1 MSNDDG
7 TQTSA
12 PGRGS
17 MDQLSAHIDR
27 GWDLVHRGDF
37 AGAQT
42 SAEKSLELDAESP
55 EAYNLLGY
63 ARAALGDH
71 ENALEHYRYA
81 IALDD
86 TFIEAMLNA
95 AEVLIHPLHDFE
107 GAMDMVDN
115 ALDFAEGADEL
126 ADALLVKFDAY
137 LHQGERDAAL
147 RVLGEL
153 PAGPFE
159 SVRLDFLVGRAHHDV
174 GQDTAALA
182 FLERA
187 VDRDAD
193 NAEAFHCL
201 GSTLDALGRTQDAT
215 LVLLRARELDAQ
227 APRASWSLTPA
238 AFERLAREVVDG
250 LPAELRDAIEGALVV
265 ITDLPGPEMIADGVD
280 PRAGVLLDATHPP
293 PAPPRAGRMFVYQRN
308 VERSCDGPE
317 ALADELRHSIATELA
332 GIFPAL
338 RAAAGLDTEPD
349 VVEG

>member
-1 MSNDDG
+1 
-7 TQTSA
+7 
-12 PGRGS
+12 

-86 TFIEAMLNA
+86 TFVEAMLNA

-107 GAMDMVDN
+107 GAMDLVDN
-115 ALDFAEGADEL
+115 ALDFAEGEEEL

-159 SVRLDFLVGRAHHDV
+159 SARLEFLVGRAHHDV
-174 GQDTAALA
+174 GEDAAALA

-187 VDRDAD
+187 VERDAD
-193 NAEAFHCL
+193 NGDAFHCL
-201 GSTLDALGRTQDAT
+201 GATLDALGRGQDAT
-215 LVLLRARELDAQ
+215 LALLRARELDAQ
-227 APRASWSLTPA
+227 APRATWSLSPV
-238 AFERLAREVVDG
+238 AFERLAREVVDT
-250 LPAELRDAIEGALVV
+250 LPTELREAIEGALVV

-280 PRAGVLLDATHPP
+280 PRGEVLLDATSQAPE
-293 PAPPRAGRMFVYQRN
+293 PPRAGRMFVYQRN
-308 VERSCDGPE
+308 VERSCEGPD
-317 ALADELRHSIATELA
+317 ALAEELRHAIATELA
-332 GIFPAL
+332 GVFPAL
-338 RAAAGLDTEPD
+338 RKAAGLDGDPD
-349 VVEG
+349 VVDG